1 MTAEEEREEAVTEA
15 PPRSASPEESPANDW
30 AKVYVGNLPNDLE
43 EDGLRSLLSEKSLPE
58 AETVLVKRGGYAFL
72 EFSEQIK
79 ADEVISLMDG
89 KSGKTV
95 CLLLESL
102 PFDEKIIVA
111 GLQISGQTI
120 KAEMSMGSD
129 KKSQIVSTYRVVLM
143 NVASEATKED
153 IDQVLLG
160 SQILTSEISIN
171 VENATAS
178 LTYQTKEEAEK

>member
-1 MTAEEEREEAVTEA
+1 
-15 PPRSASPEESPANDW
+15 
-30 AKVYVGNLPNDLE
+30 
-43 EDGLRSLLSEKSLPE
+43 
-58 AETVLVKRGGYAFL
+58 
-72 EFSEQIK
+72 
-79 ADEVISLMDG
+79 
-89 KSGKTV
+89 
-95 CLLLESL
+95 
-102 PFDEKIIVA
+102 
-111 GLQISGQTI
+111 
-120 KAEMSMGSD
+120 MSMGSD

>member
-1 MTAEEEREEAVTEA
+1 
-15 PPRSASPEESPANDW
+15 
-30 AKVYVGNLPNDLE
+30 
-43 EDGLRSLLSEKSLPE
+43 
-58 AETVLVKRGGYAFL
+58 
-72 EFSEQIK
+72 
-79 ADEVISLMDG
+79 
-89 KSGKTV
+89 
-95 CLLLESL
+95 
-102 PFDEKIIVA
+102 
-111 GLQISGQTI
+111 
-120 KAEMSMGSD
+120 MGSD